1 MRALEGGFGD
11 EVVKVVEAEGERA
24 EGGDD
29 EKGKE
34 IEGGESRTLYSAK

>member
-1 MRALEGGFGD
+1 
-11 EVVKVVEAEGERA
+11 VVKVVVEGERA

-34 IEGGESRTLYSAK
+34 IEGGESRTLYPATQEDS